1 MLNWKVGSL
10 QITPS
15 PTRTPVLHS
24 LLTLV
29 FLLATVSCAVKRTT
43 RVAPSVAPPPAR
55 EASPTDLVARVNAQS
70 NAIQTLVA
78 TVDMEPTAGSVY
90 SGVIKEYRDVRGFV
104 LLEKPAMIRIVGQ
117 APIVRTTIFDMVS
130 DGREFRL
137 SIPPKQKFLVGKN
150 DLRRVA
156 KNSLENLR
164 PQHILEALLVPA
176 IDTGSEKYFIEE
188 AAEGAR
194 RYYVVTLLELPEG
207 GELVLKRKVWIDR
220 SDLNVARLQLYG
232 PQGAYLEDVLYS
244 GYQDFQGVNYPTR
257 IEIARPAEDYRLA
270 LTIEKATF
278 NQPLAPDKFVLNKP
292 EGAELVE
299 VGGDAKGDSHGQ

>member
-1 MLNWKVGSL
+1 M
-10 QITPS
+10 QTTPS
-15 PTRTPVLHS
+15 PTRTRILHS

-55 EASPTDLVARVNAQS
+55 DASSAELVARVNAQS
-70 NAIQTLVA
+70 EAIQTLVA
-78 TVDMEPTAGSVY
+78 TVEMEPTAGSIY

-104 LLEKPAMIRIVGQ
+104 LLQKPAMIRIVGQ
-117 APIVRTTIFDMVS
+117 APVVRTTIFDMVS

-150 DLRRVA
+150 DFRRVA

-176 IDTGSEKYFIEE
+176 IDAEREKFFVEE

-194 RYYVVTLLELPEG
+194 RYYVVTLLELREG
-207 GELVLKRKVWIDR
+207 GELALKRKVWIDR
-220 SDLNVARLQLYG
+220 GDLNVARLQLYG

-270 LTIEKATF
+270 LTIQKATF
-278 NQPLAPDKFVLNKP
+278 NQPLTPDKFVLNKP

-299 VGGDAKGDSHGQ
+299 VGGNGKGDSHGQ

>member
-1 MLNWKVGSL
+1 
-10 QITPS
+10 
-15 PTRTPVLHS
+15 
-24 LLTLV
+24 
-29 FLLATVSCAVKRTT
+29 
-43 RVAPSVAPPPAR
+43 VAPPPAR
-55 EASPTDLVARVNAQS
+55 EASPADLVARVNAQS

-104 LLEKPAMIRIVGQ
+104 LLQKPATIRIVGQ

-164 PQHILEALLVPA
+164 PQHILEALLVPS
-176 IDTGSEKYFIEE
+176 IDAGSEKYFIEE

-194 RYYVVTLLELPEG
+194 RYYVVTLLELREG
-207 GELVLKRKVWIDR
+207 GELALKRKVWIDR

-299 VGGDAKGDSHGQ
+299 VGGNAKGDSHDQ